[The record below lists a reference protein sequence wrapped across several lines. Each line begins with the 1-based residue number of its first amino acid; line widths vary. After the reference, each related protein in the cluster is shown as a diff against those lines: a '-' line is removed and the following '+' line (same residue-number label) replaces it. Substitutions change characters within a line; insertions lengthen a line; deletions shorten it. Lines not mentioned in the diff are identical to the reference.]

1 MRTAN
6 QIRSEFIDFFKG
18 KDHEFVPSSPI
29 VPVGDE
35 TLLFA
40 NAGMNQFKDIFLG
53 LAPAQYRR
61 VANSQKCLRVSG
73 KHNDLEEVGKDT
85 YHHTFFEMLG
95 NWSFDDYF
103 KAESIEWAWEL
114 LTKVWGIE
122 PGRLWAT
129 VFAGDEAD
137 GLPEDKEAASL
148 WPKVTPLPA
157 EKVLACGKKDNFW
170 EMGET
175 GPCGPCSEIHID
187 LGTDRCDMKN
197 VPGHQCRV
205 NGGCARF
212 IELWNLVFIQFNR
225 QPDGKLLPLAAR
237 YVDTGAGL
245 ERIVAVLQNK
255 ASNYDTDLFMPII
268 ERTSDMTG
276 HKYTSRLGNKT
287 DNAFRV
293 IADHIRAL
301 VFAITDGATPS
312 NEGRGY
318 VIRRILRRASR
329 SGRELGMHEPFI
341 YKLVPVVV
349 DCLGEAFGEIR
360 ERADYVS
367 TVIEAEEA
375 GFGRTLDRGI
385 EIFAGAA
392 ERAQKSKDKVI
403 TGDDAFQLYD
413 TYGFPLDLTQ
423 LMAAERGLKVDTA
436 KFSELMEQQRERAR
450 AAIAKDSFSITD
462 KVSGQVLPETED
474 LQKYHTDQCDAVIVG
489 LIDSDGFKDK
499 GRIEAG
505 AQVGI
510 VLDKTCFYAEAGGQ
524 VGDCGVIQS
533 RSMGVPPMSSTA
545 VPAVNTT
552 DTPSNSLGTDLPVK
566 QLPITKRHGAK
577 LPHWTQLGATYA
589 VTFRL
594 ADSLPVTVAESWR
607 REREEIEQRAK
618 AQNRSLTSQELVELQ
633 RLYSTKID
641 SILNNGQGAC
651 YMKDERVAR
660 IVQDALQHFH
670 ADHYELIAWAIMPN
684 HVHVVVRPLGTHE
697 LPEILH
703 SWKSFTAKQANKV
716 LERSGP
722 FWQDEYY
729 DHLIRDEEDLH
740 HAIKYVISNPRC
752 SGLCDWPWVGMQETT
767 HGQDAPDT
775 HGRDA
780 HATSPD
786 THGRDA
792 HATSPDTH
800 GRDAHATFVVEKTIK
815 IANCI
820 VHQGKV
826 AEGAF
831 DVGDK
836 VHAVVSKD
844 RNSVKKNHTATHV
857 LQWALQQ
864 VLGKSVAQQGSY
876 VGPDYL
882 RFDFTYPKAPSSEQ
896 LKRAEELVREKIAA
910 DLPVTWTVM
919 AKDEAQKLGAMAL
932 FGEKYGQEVRV
943 VALGAGDKDEI
954 SEAFSREFCGGT
966 HVDRLGVIGGFK
978 IIKEE
983 SISAGVRR
991 ITALTG
997 AGLTA
1002 YLEKAGDIV
1011 DELSAM
1017 LKIPSES
1024 LVERVGQLL
1033 KDNKKLTKDLKAAVR
1048 QSGSD
1053 SMAEAR
1059 KLLEKSEKIG
1069 DASIIIGRLST
1080 TSIEQAREAVDM
1092 LKKKAKSAAIV
1103 LGFDDDGRATLLAGV
1118 TDDLVAKGLKA
1129 GDIVREIA
1137 PIVDGG
1143 GGGRPQMAQA
1153 GGKNPTKIDDA
1164 LAKAG
1169 EIIKQK
1175 LNG

>member
-1 MRTAN
+1 MKTAK
-6 QIRSEFIDFFKG
+6 QIRHEFVDFFKG
-18 KDHEFVPSSPI
+18 KDHEIVPSSPI
-29 VPVGDE
+29 VPIGDE

-53 LAPAQYRR
+53 LAPARYPR
-61 VANSQKCLRVSG
+61 VADSQKCLRVSG

-114 LTKVWGIE
+114 FTKVWGID
-122 PGRLWAT
+122 PDRLWAT
-129 VFAGDEAD
+129 VFAGDAAD
-137 GLPEDKEAASL
+137 GLPKDEEAANL

-157 EKVLACGKKDNFW
+157 GRVLACGKKDNFW

-187 LGTDRCDMKN
+187 LGPEMCDMKN
-197 VPGHQCRV
+197 VPNHECRV

-212 IELWNLVFIQFNR
+212 IELWNLVFIQYNR
-225 QPDGKLLPLAAR
+225 HPGGKLVPLSAK

-245 ERIVAVLQNK
+245 ERIVAVMQNK

-268 ERTSDMTG
+268 ERTGRITG
-276 HKYTSRLGNKT
+276 HKYTSKLGNKT

-329 SGRELGMHEPFI
+329 FGRELGMREPFL

-349 DCLGEAFGEIR
+349 DCLGEAFKEIG
-360 ERADYVS
+360 ERANHVS
-367 TVIEAEEA
+367 TVIESEEA

-392 ERAQKSKDKVI
+392 GRAQESKDKVI
-403 TGDDAFQLYD
+403 SGEDAFQLYD

-423 LMAAERGLKVDTA
+423 LMATERSLKVDTT
-436 KFSELMEQQRERAR
+436 KFSELMEQQRQRAR
-450 AAIAKDSFSITD
+450 AAIAKDSLSITD
-462 KVSGQVLPETED
+462 TVSGQVLPETED
-474 LQKYHTDQCDAVIVG
+474 LHKYHTDNCDAVIAG
-489 LIDSDGFKDK
+489 FIDGDGFKDK
-499 GRIEAG
+499 GRIETG
-505 AQVGI
+505 AQVGL

-524 VGDCGVIQS
+524 VGDCGII
-533 RSMGVPPMSSTA
+533 RSG
-545 VPAVNTT
+545 
-552 DTPSNSLGTDLPVK
+552 
-566 QLPITKRHGAK
+566 
-577 LPHWTQLGATYA
+577 
-589 VTFRL
+589 
-594 ADSLPVTVAESWR
+594 
-607 REREEIEQRAK
+607 K
-618 AQNRSLTSQELVELQ
+618 AQF
-633 RLYSTKID
+633 I
-641 SILNNGQGAC
+641 
-651 YMKDERVAR
+651 
-660 IVQDALQHFH
+660 
-670 ADHYELIAWAIMPN
+670 
-684 HVHVVVRPLGTHE
+684 
-697 LPEILH
+697 
-703 SWKSFTAKQANKV
+703 
-716 LERSGP
+716 
-722 FWQDEYY
+722 
-729 DHLIRDEEDLH
+729 
-740 HAIKYVISNPRC
+740 
-752 SGLCDWPWVGMQETT
+752 
-767 HGQDAPDT
+767 
-775 HGRDA
+775 
-780 HATSPD
+780 
-786 THGRDA
+786 
-792 HATSPDTH
+792 
-800 GRDAHATFVVEKTIK
+800 VEKTVK

-820 VHQGKV
+820 VHQGKAV
-826 AEGAF
+826 EGAF
-831 DVGDK
+831 DTGEK
-836 VHAVVSKD
+836 VHAIVSKD

-857 LQWALQQ
+857 LQWALQE

-882 RFDFTYPKAPSSEQ
+882 RFDLTCPKAPKPEQ
-896 LKRAEELVREKIAA
+896 LRQVEDLVRDKISANV
-910 DLPVTWTVM
+910 PVSTTVM
-919 AKDEAQKLGAMAL
+919 PKKEAQKLGAMAL
-932 FGEKYGQEVRV
+932 FGEKYGDQVRV
-943 VALGAGDKDEI
+943 VALGAGDKNRLD
-954 SEAFSREFCGGT
+954 EAFSREFCGGT
-966 HVDRLGVIGGFK
+966 HVDRLGAIGGFK

-997 AGLTA
+997 AALTNH
-1002 YLEKAGDIV
+1002 LEKASNIV

-1017 LKIPSES
+1017 LKVPSES

-1033 KDNKKLTKDLKAAVR
+1033 KDNKKLAKELKAAAR

-1059 KLLEKSEKIG
+1059 GLLEKCEKIG
-1069 DASIIIGRLST
+1069 EASIVIGQLST
-1080 TSIEQAREAVDM
+1080 TSVDQAREAVDM

-1118 TDDLVAKGLKA
+1118 TDDLIAKGLKA
-1129 GDIVREIA
+1129 GDIVKEIS

-1153 GGKNPTKIDDA
+1153 GGKNPKKIGDA
-1164 LAKAG
+1164 LARAG

-1175 LNG
+1175 LGE

>member
-29 VPVGDE
+29 VPIGDE

-129 VFAGDEAD
+129 VFTGDED
-137 GLPEDKEAASL
+137 EGLPKDQEAASL

-157 EKVLACGKKDNFW
+157 ERVLACGKKDNFW

-187 LGTDRCDMKN
+187 LGPDRCDMKN
-197 VPGHQCRV
+197 VPDHQCRV

-225 QPDGKLLPLAAR
+225 QPDGKLVPLSAK

-255 ASNYDTDLFMPII
+255 ASNYDTNLFMPII
-268 ERTSDMTG
+268 ERTSQITG
-276 HKYTSRLGNKT
+276 HKYTSKLGNKT

-318 VIRRILRRASR
+318 VIRRILRRAAR
-329 SGRELGMHEPFI
+329 FGRELQMHEPFL

-349 DCLGEAFGEIR
+349 DCLGEAFSEIR

-385 EIFAGAA
+385 EIFASAA
-392 ERAQKSKDKVI
+392 KRAQKSKGKVI

-436 KFSELMEQQRERAR
+436 KFSELMEQQRQRAR
-450 AAIAKDSFSITD
+450 TASGKGSLSIID
-462 KVSGQVLPETED
+462 KVSGQGVPLPETED
-474 LQKYHTDQCDAVIVG
+474 LHKYHMDQCEATIVAFVDNEGFKSSGTIETDAEVG
-489 LIDSDGFKDK
+489 L
-499 GRIEAG
+499 
-505 AQVGI
+505 

-524 VGDCGVIQS
+524 IGDCGII
-533 RSMGVPPMSSTA
+533 R
-545 VPAVNTT
+545 T
-552 DTPSNSLGTDLPVK
+552 DT
-566 QLPITKRHGAK
+566 
-577 LPHWTQLGATYA
+577 
-589 VTFRL
+589 
-594 ADSLPVTVAESWR
+594 AE
-607 REREEIEQRAK
+607 
-618 AQNRSLTSQELVELQ
+618 
-633 RLYSTKID
+633 
-641 SILNNGQGAC
+641 
-651 YMKDERVAR
+651 
-660 IVQDALQHFH
+660 
-670 ADHYELIAWAIMPN
+670 
-684 HVHVVVRPLGTHE
+684 
-697 LPEILH
+697 
-703 SWKSFTAKQANKV
+703 
-716 LERSGP
+716 
-722 FWQDEYY
+722 
-729 DHLIRDEEDLH
+729 
-740 HAIKYVISNPRC
+740 
-752 SGLCDWPWVGMQETT
+752 
-767 HGQDAPDT
+767 
-775 HGRDA
+775 
-780 HATSPD
+780 
-786 THGRDA
+786 
-792 HATSPDTH
+792 
-800 GRDAHATFVVEKTIK
+800 FVVENTTKK
-815 IANCI
+815 AGCI
-820 VHQGKV
+820 FHEGKV
-826 AEGAF
+826 FEGAF
-831 DVGDK
+831 VVGQ
-836 VHAVVSKD
+836 AVQAIVSKD
-844 RNSVKKNHTATHV
+844 RNATKKNHTATHL

-882 RFDFTYPKAPSSEQ
+882 RFDFTYPKAPTSEQ
-896 LKRAEELVREKIAA
+896 LVRVEELVREKIAA
-910 DLPVTWTVM
+910 DLPVTWTIM
-919 AKDEAQKLGAMAL
+919 PKDEAQKLGAMAL
-932 FGEKYGQEVRV
+932 FGEKYGDEVRV
-943 VALGAGDKDEI
+943 VALGAEDEDQI
-954 SEAFSREFCGGT
+954 TEAFSREFCGGT

-1002 YLEKAGDIV
+1002 YLEKAGNIV

-1024 LVERVGQLL
+1024 LVERIGQLL
-1033 KDNKKLTKDLKAAVR
+1033 KDNKKLTKDLKAAAR
-1048 QSGSD
+1048 QSSSD

-1153 GGKNPTKIDDA
+1153 GGKNLKKIDDA

-1169 EIIKQK
+1169 EIVKQK
-1175 LNG
+1175 LGG